1 MNGTSCS
8 SETAR
13 LLPWH
18 VTGRL
23 DAADSARVEAH
34 VASCATC
41 RDDLEHERALHGLLH
56 KGERP
61 VPLSASQGFQRV
73 MARIDETERAMREP
87 PPEASGRA
95 PASPGREPR
104 WIAAAV
110 VVQALALAL
119 VGAALWRGADRS
131 SDADAPYRTLT
142 SNPTAP
148 TSDAARLRVVFAPG
162 TTAQELASLLAAID
176 ARIVDGPSPAG
187 AYALALAPAA
197 TDEAMA
203 ASLATLRAD
212 TRVLFAEPIRAE
224 PAR

>member
-1 MNGTSCS
+1 VNAPSCN
-8 SETAR
+8 SEEAR
-13 LLPWH
+13 LLPWF

-23 DAADSARVEAH
+23 DAADSARVEVH
-34 VASCATC
+34 VASCVTC

-56 KGERP
+56 RGERP
-61 VPLSASQGFQRV
+61 VPLSASQGFQRL
-73 MARIDETERAMREP
+73 MARIDETERAMLEP
-87 PPEASGRA
+87 PPEASGRT
-95 PASPGREPR
+95 PASPAREPG

-131 SDADAPYRTLT
+131 TDARYRTLT
-142 SNPTAP
+142 SSPAAP
-148 TSDAARLRVVFAPG
+148 TSDAAHLRVVFAPG
-162 TTAQELASLLAAID
+162 TTAQELASMLAAID

-187 AYALALAPAA
+187 AYALALSPDA

-203 ASLATLRAD
+203 TSLATLRAD
-212 TRVLFAEPIRAE
+212 ARVLFAEPIRAE

>member
-1 MNGTSCS
+1 MNATSCS
-8 SETAR
+8 SEAAR
-13 LLPWH
+13 LLPWF

-34 VASCATC
+34 VASCVTC
-41 RDDLEHERALHGLLH
+41 REDLEHERALHGLLH
-56 KGERP
+56 RVERP
-61 VPLSASQGFQRV
+61 APLSASQGFQRV

-87 PPEASGRA
+87 PPEASGRS
-95 PASPGREPR
+95 PASPAREPR

-131 SDADAPYRTLT
+131 TDAPYRTLT
-142 SNPTAP
+142 SSPAAP

-187 AYALALAPAA
+187 AYALALSGNAA
-197 TDEAMA
+197 DEATVT
-203 ASLATLRAD
+203 ASLARLRAD
-212 TRVLFAEPIRAE
+212 ARVLFAEPIRAE